1 MSPQRGRQSAAR
13 NGVEGIA
20 ACRICKCQG
29 PNHNCRSLICLTYGQ
44 FLVVLVSIGLSKSKL
59 RREVGKIQNLR
70 HLWHIITP
78 LIFPP
83 RAPRIPPD
91 RRPERAIALLKSI
104 KILIIFWIRFLID
117 FGSSWG
123 AKLGSFLALLAAKMG
138 QDRSKTH
145 LGSLST
151 SKT

>member
-1 MSPQRGRQSAAR
+1 MPLGARQSAAR

-20 ACRICKCQG
+20 ACQIRRCQG
-29 PNHNCRSLICLTYGQ
+29 PNHKCRSLICLTYGQ
-44 FLVVLVSIGLSKSKL
+44 FLVVLVSTGLSKSKL
-59 RREVGKIQNLR
+59 RREVGKIQNWR

-91 RRPERAIALLKSI
+91 RRPERGIALLKSI
-104 KILIIFWIRFLID
+104 KILIIFWTRFLID
-117 FGSSWG
+117 LGSSWG
-123 AKLGSFLALLAAKMG
+123 AKLGSFLALLAAKFG
-138 QDRSKTH
+138 QVRSKTR
-145 LGSLST
+145 LGRLST

>member
-1 MSPQRGRQSAAR
+1 MIHLMASINDAIHRFDSSIRFDSLLRQHPINSTTRPCGMREAVKSAAR
-13 NGVEGIA
+13 NVVEGIA
-20 ACRICKCQG
+20 ACQICRQAG

-83 RAPRIPPD
+83 RGPRSPPD
-91 RRPERAIALLKSI
+91 RPSERTIALLKSI
-104 KILIIFWIRFLID
+104 KILIIF
-117 FGSSWG
+117 
-123 AKLGSFLALLAAKMG
+123 
-138 QDRSKTH
+138 
-145 LGSLST
+145 
-151 SKT
+151 

>member
-1 MSPQRGRQSAAR
+1 MSDHPH
-13 NGVEGIA
+13 E
-20 ACRICKCQG
+20 G

-59 RREVGKIQNLR
+59 RREVGKIQSLR

-83 RAPRIPPD
+83 RAPRSPPD
-91 RRPERAIALLKSI
+91 RRPERGVGLLEAI
-104 KILIIFWIRFLID
+104 KILIIFGHRFWIDL
-117 FGSSWG
+117 GSFWG
-123 AKLGSFLALLAAKMG
+123 VILGSFLTLLEAKMR
-138 QDRSKTH
+138 QVQSKTR
-145 LGSLST
+145 LGSVST